1 MFLIVDISAVRRLYA
16 CREDVANTLFLSK
29 SMHAKLWSMITIYA
43 NKKIAAP
50 TCQRVFWIV
59 LQAY

>member
-1 MFLIVDISAVRRLYA
+1 MFLIVDISAVGRLYA

-29 SMHAKLWSMITIYA
+29 SMHAKLWSMITMQIKNVLHTHA
-43 NKKIAAP
+43 NGS
-50 TCQRVFWIV
+50 FWLV